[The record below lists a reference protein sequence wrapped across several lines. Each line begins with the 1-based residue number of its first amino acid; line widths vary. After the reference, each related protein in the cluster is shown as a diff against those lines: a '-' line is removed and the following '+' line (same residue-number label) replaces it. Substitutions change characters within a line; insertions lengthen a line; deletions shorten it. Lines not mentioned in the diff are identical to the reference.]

1 MVADL
6 LSQRLDPDMWGH
18 KAARLSQ
25 VVDLGLPV
33 PPGLCLSTAAL
44 AHGTSEAIA
53 SLRTWLELYRPR
65 RVVVRTSSA
74 LEDGLKCARAGRSLS
89 LLNCPPD
96 ASALARVID
105 QDLFTQED
113 LEAESGGCVLVQEQ
127 VAATLYGVAFQSQ
140 DRLLVEASQRP
151 DGATSGMPLRMR
163 ARRDTRR
170 FRASTGTELVPSLNL
185 TAQLHSLCR
194 QLSAHFGFDVDVEW
208 AWTGAM
214 VLVLQV
220 RPITRAALEWAS

>member
-65 RVVVRTSSA
+65 RVVVRTSST
-74 LEDGLKCARAGRSLS
+74 LEDGLERAHAGRSVS

-96 ASALARVID
+96 ASALARVLD
-105 QDLFTQED
+105 QDLLSQ
-113 LEAESGGCVLVQEQ
+113 ANPESFPGGCVLIQEQ
-127 VAATLYGVAFQSQ
+127 VEASLYGVAFFRQ
-140 DRLLVEASQRP
+140 DRLMVEASQCP
-151 DGATSGMPLRMR
+151 DGATAGMPLRMR
-163 ARRDTRR
+163 AQRDARR
-170 FRASTGTELVPSLNL
+170 FRASTGPEQVPSLAL
-185 TAQLHSLCR
+185 TAQLQPLCR

-214 VLVLQV
+214 LLVLQV

>member
-1 MVADL
+1 MADL

-25 VVDLGLPV
+25 VADLGLPV
-33 PPGLCLSTAAL
+33 PPGLCLSSSGL

-65 RVVVRTSSA
+65 RVVVRTSSI
-74 LEDGLKCARAGRSLS
+74 LEDGLELAQAGRSVS

-105 QDLFTQED
+105 QDLLSQED
-113 LEAESGGCVLVQEQ
+113 LEAVPGGCVLVQEQ
-127 VAATLYGVAFQSQ
+127 AEAPLYGVAFFRQ
-140 DRLLVEASQRP
+140 DRLLVEASP
-151 DGATSGMPLRMR
+151 YLDGATAGMPLRMR
-163 ARRDTRR
+163 ARRGTRR

-194 QLSAHFGFDVDVEW
+194 QLSTHFGFDVDVEW
-208 AWTGAM
+208 AWTGAT

-220 RPITRAALEWAS
+220 RPITRAVLEWAS

>member
-6 LSQRLDPDMWGH
+6 FSQRLDPDLWGY

-25 VVDLGLPV
+25 VADLGLSV

-65 RVVVRTSSA
+65 RVVVRTSST
-74 LEDGLKCARAGRSLS
+74 LEDGLECAHAGRSVS

-105 QDLFTQED
+105 QDLLSREE
-113 LEAESGGCVLVQEQ
+113 LEAVSGGCVLVQEQ
-127 VAATLYGVAFQSQ
+127 AEASLYGVAFLSQ
-140 DRLLVEASQRP
+140 DRLLVEASPYP
-151 DGATSGMPLRMR
+151 DGATAGMPLRMR
-163 ARRDTRR
+163 ARRDARR
-170 FRASTGTELVPSLNL
+170 FRASTGPDQVPSLTL
-185 TAQLHSLCR
+185 TAQLHPLCQ

-208 AWTGAM
+208 AWNGAT

>member
-25 VVDLGLPV
+25 VTDLGLPV
-33 PPGLCLSTAAL
+33 PPGLCLSTAGL

-53 SLRTWLELYRPR
+53 SFRTWLELYRPR
-65 RVVVRTSSA
+65 RVVVRTSST
-74 LEDGLKCARAGRSLS
+74 LEDGLERAQAGRSVS

-105 QDLFTQED
+105 QDLLSPENP
-113 LEAESGGCVLVQEQ
+113 ESFPGGCVLVQEQ
-127 VAATLYGVAFQSQ
+127 VEASLYGVAFLSK
-140 DRLLVEASQRP
+140 DRLLVEASPYP
-151 DGATSGMPLRMR
+151 DGATAGMPLRMR
-163 ARRDTRR
+163 ARRDARR
-170 FRASTGTELVPSLNL
+170 FRVSTGSEQVPSLAL
-185 TAQLHSLCR
+185 TAQLHRLCQ
-194 QLSAHFGFDVDVEW
+194 QLSAHLGFDVDVEW
-208 AWTGAM
+208 AWTGAT

-220 RPITRAALEWAS
+220 RPITRAVLEWAS